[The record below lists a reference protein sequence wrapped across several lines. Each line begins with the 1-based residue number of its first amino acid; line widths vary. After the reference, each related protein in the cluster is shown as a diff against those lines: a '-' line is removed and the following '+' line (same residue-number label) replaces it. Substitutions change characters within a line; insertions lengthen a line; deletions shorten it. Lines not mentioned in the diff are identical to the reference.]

1 MKRIMLLLTSAL
13 VIVGVGAALS
23 VPSAGASKTHAK
35 AANKHGHHH
44 GRRGPRGRRGATG
57 PRGPQGPKG
66 DTGAA
71 GPAGPQGPQG
81 PAGLGSLNFN
91 GVGDKVVV
99 VGNFAISSSFTNPA
113 TCGIAGRTGNLDSFE
128 TTGLG
133 NAFGAVPNNSNFIV
147 VPSGGG
153 SSDAFTAVSKDGSS
167 TATGIVGCV
176 NSAGLHLNSGYVTGV

>member
-1 MKRIMLLLTSAL
+1 MKRFMLLLTSAL

-35 AANKHGHHH
+35 AAHKQADKRGRR
-44 GRRGPRGRRGATG
+44 GRRGPRG

-66 DTGAA
+66 NTGA
-71 GPAGPQGPQG
+71 QGPQG
-81 PAGLGSLNFN
+81 PAGPAGTGGLNFN

-99 VGNFAISSSFTNPA
+99 VGNFTVSSSFVNPSNCA
-113 TCGIAGRTGNLDSFE
+113 VTGRIGNLDSFW
-128 TTGLG
+128 TVGLG
-133 NAFGAVPNNSNFIV
+133 VGFTGGTNNNSNFDIV
-147 VPSGGG
+147 NSPPAASQGK
-153 SSDAFTAVSKDGSS
+153 SQSFTAVSKDGTS

>member
-1 MKRIMLLLTSAL
+1 MKRFMLLLTSAL

-35 AANKHGHHH
+35 AAHKQADKRGRR
-44 GRRGPRGRRGATG
+44 GRRGPRG

-133 NAFGAVPNNSNFIV
+133 AGFAPFANNSNFPI

-153 SSDAFTAVSKDGSS
+153 ASQSFTAVSKDGTS